1 MCQGSLDTIEDGG
14 DSSFVTLLVVRDVV
28 KEYKRGARAND
39 GVSID
44 LAAGEVLGMLGPNGA
59 GKTTLVR
66 QVLGLVKPTS
76 GTITIDGV
84 DVVADP
90 SAARDACSYQPQSQV
105 PLYMIKPRRA
115 IELLGRMRG
124 LEHGQARSRAGA
136 LLERLELGEWADKRT
151 QETSGGVMRLVAVCM
166 AVVAPGRIVIL
177 DEPTNDVDPLRRKI
191 LWEMVRDVAAAGS
204 SVLLVTHNVAEA
216 DRAVDRLVIMDGGR
230 VVAQG
235 RPSELRQAREVPL
248 RLEAVAIGIEPPAF
262 LVHGTRVG
270 PRVVGGLRESD
281 VEVALRWCREQ
292 QAAGVVEEY
301 AIGPATLEDVY
312 VEAMS
317 R

>member
-1 MCQGSLDTIEDGG
+1 M
-14 DSSFVTLLVVRDVV
+14 TLLEVRDVV
-28 KEYKRGARAND
+28 KQYRRGPRAND

-44 LAAGEVLGMLGPNGA
+44 LEPGEVLGLVGPNGA

-76 GTITIDGV
+76 GSVTIDGV

-90 SAARDACSYQPQSQV
+90 AAAKQRCSYQPQAQV
-105 PLYMIKPRRA
+105 PLYMLKPRRA

-124 LEHGQARSRAGA
+124 LDRGVARVRGGA
-136 LLERLELGEWADKRT
+136 LIERLHLEEWADKRT
-151 QETSGGVMRLVAVCM
+151 QDASGGVSRLVAFAM
-166 AVVAPGRIVIL
+166 AVVAPGKVVVL

-191 LWEMVRDVAAAGS
+191 LWEIVREVADQGS
-204 SVLLVTHNVAEA
+204 GVLLVTHNVAEA
-216 DRAVDRLVIMDGGR
+216 DRAVDWLVIMDGGR
-230 VVAQG
+230 VVAAG
-235 RPSELRQAREVPL
+235 RPSALRQARAVPL
-248 RLEAVAIGIEPPAF
+248 RLDAVATGEPPPF
-262 LVHGTRVG
+262 LIAGVRVG
-270 PRVVGGLRESD
+270 ARLIGGLRDED
-281 VEVALRWCREQ
+281 VELALRWCREQ

-312 VEAMS
+312 VEAVA

>member
-1 MCQGSLDTIEDGG
+1 
-14 DSSFVTLLVVRDVV
+14 VTNLLEVRDLV
-28 KEYKRGARAND
+28 KQYRRGPRAND

-44 LAAGEVLGMLGPNGA
+44 LEAGEVLGMLGPNGA

-66 QVLGLVKPTS
+66 QVLGLVRPTS
-76 GTITIDGV
+76 GSITIDGV
-84 DVVADP
+84 DVVAEP
-90 SAARDACSYQPQSQV
+90 ATAKAACSYQPQSQV

-124 LEHGQARSRAGA
+124 LERDVARARAGA

-166 AVVAPGRIVIL
+166 AVIAPGRIVVL

-191 LWEMVRDVAAAGS
+191 LWEIVRDVAEAGS

-216 DRAVDRLVIMDGGR
+216 DRAVDRLVIMNGGK
-230 VVAQG
+230 VVAGG

-248 RLEAVAIGIEPPAF
+248 RLEAVAIGIEPPPF
-262 LVHGTRVG
+262 LVGGTRVG
-270 PRVVGGLRESD
+270 ARIAGGLRQVD
-281 VEVALRWCREQ
+281 VDDALRWCREQ

-301 AIGPATLEDVY
+301 AVGPATLEDVY